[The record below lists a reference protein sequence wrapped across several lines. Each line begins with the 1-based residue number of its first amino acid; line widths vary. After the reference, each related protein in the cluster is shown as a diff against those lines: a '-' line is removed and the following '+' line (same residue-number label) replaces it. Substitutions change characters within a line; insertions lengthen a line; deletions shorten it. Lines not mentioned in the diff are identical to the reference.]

1 MERLPVKERVV
12 NDVVAGRLV
21 IGAKR
26 VGCAEFA
33 GLNGGGEVG
42 VVVHPQEAVAL
53 LGGRAGRDAPATP
66 DGETTRTANSP

>member
-21 IGAKR
+21 MGAKR

-33 GLNGGGEVG
+33 GLNG
-42 VVVHPQEAVAL
+42 VA
-53 LGGRAGRDAPATP
+53 RSAWSY
-66 DGETTRTANSP
+66 TRRKP